1 LASHEVPAR
10 NDAETSENKI
20 HDDAVAQQYGFR
32 GGLVPGVTVYGYLT
46 WLPASAWGV
55 DWLESGGMSI
65 RLARPVYAGDTVT
78 VTSEP
83 DGEGRLAVTAT
94 NQLGEAC
101 ATGFAWRDGAAPDGL
116 AAVDVDGVL
125 ALDPPPVPEL
135 DGRPPAS
142 AETLAPGTVLGRLDR
157 TLGPSDRAL
166 QLDLLSDDLGL
177 YDERRIAHPGEL
189 IRAANAV
196 LSRTV
201 RMGPWIHVAS
211 ETTHLGL
218 VPDGATVTT
227 RARVVDRYERKE
239 HQFVV
244 LDVVSAV
251 DGSPVMAVRH
261 TAIYAPRVAGART

>member
-1 LASHEVPAR
+1 LAAHEVVAR

-46 WLPASAWGV
+46 WLPASAWGR

-78 VTSEP
+78 VTSEAD
-83 DGEGRLAVTAT
+83 DGGCLAVTAT

-101 ATGFAWRDGAAPDGL
+101 ATGLAWRAGAAPDGL
-116 AAVDVDGVL
+116 APVDVGGVVAL
-125 ALDPPPVPEL
+125 ATAPVPEL
-135 DGRPPAS
+135 DERPPAS
-142 AETLAPGTVLGRLDR
+142 AETLAAGTVLGRLQR
-157 TLGPSDRAL
+157 RLGPEDRAV

-177 YDERRIAHPGEL
+177 YDELAVAHPGEL

-201 RMGPWIHVAS
+201 RLGPWIHVSS

-227 RARVVDRYERKE
+227 QARVVDRYERKE

-251 DGSPVMAVRH
+251 DGDAVMAVRH
-261 TAIYAPRVAGART
+261 TAIYAPRVAGARS